1 MKRLQVE
8 NYVKWDLCYPYPYV
22 ECPLGTF
29 TSQVT
34 IYQSHY
40 VFTTVLMSQFDV
52 KLTRYYFSDMTM
64 KILLISLN

>member
-8 NYVKWDLCYPYPYV
+8 NYVKWDLCYPYV

-34 IYQSHY
+34 IYQSHH
-40 VFTTVLMSQFDV
+40 VFTTVLMSQFDL

-64 KILLISLN
+64 NIILLISLN